1 MVLQVAFLGCSIFT
15 DGAKKLP
22 WVDVQLHMLFK
33 VAAVGCFVLAVRT
46 IERLGSIMH
55 LPGMTGHLMLIG
67 CQIAAAVTFER
78 SLTCCGEA
86 KKAVCKL
93 FTVQSK

>member
-1 MVLQVAFLGCSIFT
+1 MPGLDVVLQVAFLGCSILT

-22 WVDVQLHMLFK
+22 WIDVQLHMLFE

-46 IERLGSIMH
+46 VEWLGAVMH
-55 LPGMTGHLMLIG
+55 LPGMPCHLVLIG

-78 SLTCCGEA
+78 SLTCCGE
-86 KKAVCKL
+86 
-93 FTVQSK
+93 